1 MPNKSVAVNST
12 WMALGTIS
20 SRITGVIRS
29 AAVIAAIGFG
39 TFADAF
45 SIANSLPTIVY
56 VVVVGGAIN
65 SVFIPQLVRHMKND
79 ADGGVSYT
87 NKLLTLVGLI
97 LFTLTVV
104 AVLLAPQ
111 IVNIY
116 APNSWSAETLN
127 QSVFFARLLL
137 PQIFFY
143 GLYTVL
149 QQVLNSR
156 EHFALPMFA
165 PLLNNLVMIATAILF
180 IYLAHDVTVS
190 SSFTNHEMTILGVG
204 TTLGVM
210 VQAVSLIPALRL
222 VKYKFN
228 INTKFKG
235 AGLTTAGHLAFW
247 TIGYV
252 IVNQITY
259 AFITRLAAGANTLE
273 NSIGFTSYQNAFLT
287 FILPHSVIAVSL
299 VTALLPRFSDMAN
312 SVEINKLS
320 NSINKASLSL
330 VSLMLPISVIMFFI
344 GQPLAQLLFA
354 RGAASVADA
363 RSTGYLLSIFAIALV
378 PFSLFYLLLRGFY
391 ALEDTKTPFYINIV
405 LNIINLSAA
414 IYLFN
419 YLPDNNKVAGLV
431 IGYVASYVFTTPILW
446 YFLNKKQLNLKTWK
460 FIKEALRPV
469 VASALMGLSLYFIGM
484 QLDLFSEKSSFF
496 DALISV
502 ITWGVSGALI
512 YFVLSFV
519 FRIEAITNIYRNLIK

>member
-1 MPNKSVAVNST
+1 MASKSITSASSA
-12 WMALGTIS
+12 MALGTII

-65 SVFIPQLVRHMKND
+65 SVFVPQLVRHMKND
-79 ADGGVSYT
+79 SDQGVSYT

-97 LFTLTVV
+97 LLLLTIFAVV
-104 AVLLAPQ
+104 LAPQ
-111 IVNIY
+111 IVSIY
-116 APNSWSAETLN
+116 APNSWSSETLH

-143 GLYTVL
+143 GLYTIL

-165 PLLNNLVMIATAILF
+165 PILNNLVMITTALIF
-180 IYLAHDVTVS
+180 IKFAHDITIS
-190 SSFTNHEMTILGVG
+190 SSFSNQEMTILGLG
-204 TTLGVM
+204 TTLGVT

-222 VKYKFN
+222 INYKFSFT
-228 INTKFKG
+228 TKFKG
-235 AGLTTAGHLAFW
+235 AGLTTAGNLAFW
-247 TIGYV
+247 TVGFV

-259 AFITRLAAGANTLE
+259 AVITRLAAGANTLE
-273 NSIGFTSYQNAFLT
+273 NSVGFTSYQNAFLT

-312 SVEINKLS
+312 SVEISKLS
-320 NSINKASLSL
+320 AAINKAALSL
-330 VSLMLPISVIMFFI
+330 VSLMLPISIIMFFI

-354 RGAASVADA
+354 RGAATVTDA
-363 RSTGYLLSIFAIALV
+363 RATGYLLSIFAISLV
-378 PFSLFYLLLRGFY
+378 PFSMFYLLLRGFY

-405 LNIINLSAA
+405 LNIVNLTVA

-419 YLPDNNKVAGLV
+419 YLPENNKVLGLV
-431 IGYVASYVFTTPILW
+431 IGYVSSYVLVTPILW
-446 YFLNKKQLNLKTWK
+446 YFLNKKQLDLRSFK
-460 FIKEALRPV
+460 FMKSALNPV
-469 VASALMGLSLYFIGM
+469 VASVIMGISLFYIGKQFNLFANNISFTECLTQVFVWGLSG
-484 QLDLFSEKSSFF
+484 S
-496 DALISV
+496 
-502 ITWGVSGALI
+502 LI

-519 FRIEAITNIYRNLIK
+519 FKIEVITNTYRKIIK

>member
-1 MPNKSVAVNST
+1 MPNKSIIANST
-12 WMALGTIS
+12 WMAIGTIS

-39 TFADAF
+39 TFADAY

-65 SVFIPQLVRHMKND
+65 SVFVPQLVRHMKND
-79 ADGGVSYT
+79 SDGGVSYT

-97 LFTLTVV
+97 LFTLTVL
-104 AVLLAPQ
+104 AVIFAPQ
-111 IVNIY
+111 IVNLY
-116 APNSWSAETLN
+116 APNSWSEETLY

-165 PLLNNLVMIATAILF
+165 PLLNNLVMISTALLF
-180 IYLAHDVTVS
+180 INLAHDATVS
-190 SSFTNHEMTILGVG
+190 GTFTDQEMTLLGVG

-210 VQAVSLIPALRL
+210 VQALSLIPALRL
-222 VKYKFN
+222 INYKFQ

-273 NSIGFTSYQNAFLT
+273 NSVGFTSYQNAFLT

-363 RSTGYLLSIFAIALV
+363 RSTGFLLSIFVIALV
-378 PFSLFYLLLRGFY
+378 PFSMFYLLLRGFY

-405 LNIINLSAA
+405 LNIINLSVAV
-414 IYLFN
+414 YMFN
-419 YLPDNNKVAGLV
+419 YLPENQKVTGLV
-431 IGYVASYVFTTPILW
+431 VGYVSSYVLVTPLLW
-446 YFLNKKQLNLKTWK
+446 YFLNKKQLNLKTFK
-460 FIKEALRPV
+460 FLKEASGPV
-469 VASALMGLSLYFIGM
+469 LASILTGLFLYFIGV
-484 QLDLFSEKSSFF
+484 QFELFEEKNSLG
-496 DALISV
+496 ALIQV
-502 ITWGVSGALI
+502 ITWGVSGSLF
-512 YFVLSFV
+512 YFVLSFI
-519 FRIEAITNIYRNLIK
+519 FKIEAITNTYRKIIK